1 MPDLLARLAALANYT
16 TGDSLPARLA
26 QAEDNMAAMREG
38 LRAAIEEIERL
49 RAKLQE
55 KPPVPVP

>member
-26 QAEDNMAAMREG
+26 QAEDNMAAMRQG
-38 LRAAIEEIERL
+38 LRAAIQEIERL
-49 RAKLQE
+49 REALKQSEAAK
-55 KPPVPVP
+55 